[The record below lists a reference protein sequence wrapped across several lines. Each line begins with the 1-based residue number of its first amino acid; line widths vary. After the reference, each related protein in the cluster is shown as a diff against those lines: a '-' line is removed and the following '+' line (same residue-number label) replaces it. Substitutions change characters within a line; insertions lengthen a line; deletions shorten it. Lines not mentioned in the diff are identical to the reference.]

1 MSSYLESLDQA
12 FLAHF
17 CRRLSDL
24 ISEQGTTAIQSYGI
38 TIPSTAISSMYF
50 LEKNSGVTVA
60 ELAEALCVTHQMAT
74 QRIHTLVKLD
84 LVCRKPNPKDKRAKT
99 LHLTELG
106 QQEVMQLKP
115 LTSKMTEVF
124 TELTKQIE
132 CDLLQKVR
140 EAEKALI
147 ETPLM
152 QRLAALDKSQH

>member
-1 MSSYLESLDQA
+1 MSAYLESLDQA

-24 ISEQGTTAIQSYGI
+24 ISEQGAAAIHSYGI
-38 TIPSTAISSMYF
+38 TTPSTAISSMYYI
-50 LEKNSGVTVA
+50 EKNNGATVA

-74 QRIHTLVKLD
+74 QRTHTLVKLE
-84 LVCRKPNPKDKRAKT
+84 LICRKPNPEDKRAKT

-106 QQEVMQLKP
+106 KKEVMQLKP
-115 LTSKMTEVF
+115 LTSKMTEIF
-124 TELTKQIE
+124 TELTQQIE

-147 ETPLM
+147 DTPLM
-152 QRLAALDKSQH
+152 QRLEALDKSQH